1 QYVESSSYNSYNN
14 NIKMNKIIKIIFFLA
29 FTFSLAPETVLA
41 NNKIKI
47 GLLIPLT
54 GKNSEIGQSIIKS
67 TRLAINT
74 INNVSIEIVPKDTQ
88 SNPAITL
95 RAAKELANSGIKIV
109 IGPVFNESLIYLD
122 ELNELTFLA
131 LTNKNDNFS
140 KNIINAGI
148 SSKGVFGTGVSVAFD
163 PRSLG
168 TQIDDS
174 VMQKNLATRLALR
187 NKSYILNVSTKVLDG
202 KIFVT
207 GKVDDPEE
215 KLQITKLA
223 WETKGARSVKND
235 IKIKEDFNF
244 QQSAK
249 DLLITSQ
256 LRTALIFNKKIKAT
270 NYQIDTY
277 KKKIFIYGIS
287 LTTEERKE
295 VINEAKE
302 ILDVEDVIASIVLV
316 EDLRIQKN

>member
-1 QYVESSSYNSYNN
+1 MKNR
-14 NIKMNKIIKIIFFLA
+14 II
-29 FTFSLAPETVLA
+29 
-41 NNKIKI
+41 
-47 GLLIPLT
+47 LI
-54 GKNSEIGQSIIKS
+54 
-67 TRLAINT
+67 
-74 INNVSIEIVPKDTQ
+74 
-88 SNPAITL
+88 
-95 RAAKELANSGIKIV
+95 
-109 IGPVFNESLIYLD
+109 SLI
-122 ELNELTFLA
+122 FLIF
-131 LTNKNDNFS
+131 TGCV
-140 KNIINAGI
+140 GI
-148 SSKGVFGTGVSVAFD
+148 SSKGIFGTGVSVALD

-174 VMQKNLATRLALR
+174 VMQKNLAARLVLR
-187 NKSYILNVSTKVLDG
+187 DKNYLISVNTKVIDG
-202 KIFVT
+202 RVFIT

-235 IKIKEDFNF
+235 IKLKENFNF
-244 QQSAK
+244 KQSAK

-256 LRTALIFNKKIKAT
+256 LRTALIFNKKINST

-287 LTTEERKE
+287 LTKEERKM

-302 ILDVEDVIASIVLV
+302 ILDVEDVVASIVLV